1 MPIVNTFMFENLKP
15 LYSMGEGTCLC
26 IYEPTRQLYVVKQAS
41 INQKPYYDRI
51 ASVSNPHLAKILFVC
66 CQDDGIAVVRE
77 YISGESLSD
86 KLKREKTLSHDTAT
100 TIIAQICEGLGALHK
115 NGLVHRDVTPNNII
129 ITSDGN
135 VKIID
140 YGIARSFEAEKSA
153 DTVILGTPGYAAPE
167 QFGFSQ
173 SNARTDIYAVGVL
186 LNIMLTGKLPG
197 ACVADGALGRIVAK
211 CIKIDS
217 KQRFE
222 SMEELKAALHGKKD
236 AGGPAERLIKALPG
250 VRSPHMPMVILSIL
264 LYLIAAVL
272 SIAHFAL
279 VKKDAANILLA
290 IGSYIASTLIP
301 FCCFHNFLGIWDKL
315 PFTGGASR
323 RTQRILYYT
332 VGGISLMIGLI
343 LFSAVVTRTT

>member
-1 MPIVNTFMFENLKP
+1 MPMFNAYMFENLKP
-15 LYSMGEGTCLC
+15 LYGMGEGTCLC
-26 IYEPTRQLYVVKQAS
+26 IYEPTHRLYVVKQAS
-41 INQKPYYDRI
+41 AGQKPYYDRI
-51 ASVSNPHLAKILFVC
+51 AAVSNPRLAKILFVC
-66 CQDDGIAVVRE
+66 CRDDGIAVVRE
-77 YISGESLSD
+77 YVSGESLSD
-86 KLKREKTLSHDTAT
+86 KLKREKTLSADAAT

-115 NGLVHRDVTPNNII
+115 NGLVHRDINPNNII

-173 SNARTDIYAVGVL
+173 SDARTDIYAVGVL

-197 ACVADGALGRIVAK
+197 ACIADGALGRIIAK

-217 KQRFE
+217 KQRFD
-222 SMEELKAALHGKKD
+222 SMEELSAALRCKMD
-236 AGGPAERLIKALPG
+236 TGGPAERLIKALPG
-250 VRSPHMPMVILSIL
+250 IRSPHMPMVILAIL
-264 LYLIAAVL
+264 LYLVAAVL
-272 SIAHFAL
+272 SVAHFAL
-279 VKKDAANILLA
+279 ARRDAANVLLA

-315 PFTGGASR
+315 PFTRGASR
-323 RTQRILYYT
+323 RTQRIIYYT
-332 VGGISLMIGLI
+332 VGGIFLAVGLI
-343 LFSAVVTRTT
+343 LFSHVITRTN